1 VLGNFGLPLGSH
13 QVHTVFRVKASVSS
27 AQIWRSPRFTRLQ
40 RCSRFGSRSERSVP
54 TRFSRSLFLF
64 SVAQAPVVSVSL
76 ISRSEARCRFCRRSL
91 FSAPVPFFPARPP
104 RSAVSHAGLGSFVA
118 MSRQSGS
125 HRSRLVLRFH

>member
-1 VLGNFGLPLGSH
+1 MVTGQILVFFPLKCISVFLFLLSFSVAGPDFLSREDFDLLLVFFVRTVLGNFGLPLGSH

-64 SVAQAPVVSVSL
+64 SVAQAPV
-76 ISRSEARCRFCRRSL
+76 
-91 FSAPVPFFPARPP
+91 
-104 RSAVSHAGLGSFVA
+104 
-118 MSRQSGS
+118 
-125 HRSRLVLRFH
+125 